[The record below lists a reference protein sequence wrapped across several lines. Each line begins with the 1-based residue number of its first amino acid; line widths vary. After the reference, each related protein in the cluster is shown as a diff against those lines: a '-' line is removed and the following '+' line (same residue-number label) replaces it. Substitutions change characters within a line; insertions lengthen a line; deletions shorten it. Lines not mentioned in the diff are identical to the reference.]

1 MEIYNH
7 GKLGIR
13 GKEIVNQGFA
23 RMGKHPSTNLQ
34 DPMKFQAPM
43 FNEPGSL
50 ITAAEG
56 PQSKGCRHAAKG
68 PCCRPKTKLGHVT
81 PAEQHIC
88 RNAGGGA
95 GGGAGHQPLAGATA
109 GARAKSPVSEM
120 AGFAATT
127 GSDPASTM
135 AGFELASPRCR
146 PTVSR

>member
-1 MEIYNH
+1 MIF
-7 GKLGIR
+7 KP
-13 GKEIVNQGFA
+13 

-34 DPMKFQAPM
+34 DPIKFQAPM

-68 PCCRPKTKLGHVT
+68 PCCGPNTKLGHVT

-95 GGGAGHQPLAGATA
+95 GGGAGRPPLAGASA
-109 GARAKSPVSEM
+109 GRGWGGHPHSGGAHGEGEKNARNGGKIKF
-120 AGFAATT
+120 GFAFERPNNRWFNQ
-127 GSDPASTM
+127 G
-135 AGFELASPRCR
+135 AGNG
-146 PTVSR
+146 